1 MGRGGSFGLFQRI
14 SSASIRSSK
23 SMSGHTILAAFRR
36 MRHAVDERVS
46 AKGHRSH
53 ERRVSSVHGMAQCST
68 HQQKHGLTTPT
79 Q

>member
-1 MGRGGSFGLFQRI
+1 
-14 SSASIRSSK
+14 
-23 SMSGHTILAAFRR
+23 MSGHTILAAFRR